1 MANIFGR
8 TSQALGGV
16 FLADYGKISFGA
28 AVSAALVQ
36 NVNFTF
42 RQTVNRLY
50 ELGNTN
56 VGDRTNVYYVG
67 GRMEGNLTIGR
78 VIGPAHDVADFYCL
92 FGCVCEAD
100 ENNLTLDLGQGDC
113 LGGPCGA
120 PPVAGDLLSY
130 TLEQCVITQVG
141 VTVAAQDMLINEN
154 VQLMFNNV
162 TVTPAS
168 AFCP

>member
-8 TSQALGGV
+8 ASQTLGGV

-28 AVSAALVQ
+28 AVSSALVQ

-50 ELGNTN
+50 ELGNSGG
-56 VGDRTNVYYVG
+56 VGDETNVYYVG
-67 GRMEGNLTIGR
+67 GRQEGNLTIGR
-78 VIGPAHDVADFYCL
+78 VIGPSHDVSDFYCK
-92 FGCVCEAD
+92 FGCVCKAT
-100 ENNLTLDLGQGDC
+100 ENNLILDLGQGDC
-113 LGGPCGA
+113 LGQPCSAA
-120 PPVAGDLLSY
+120 PRAGDILSY
-130 TLEQCVITQVG
+130 KLEQCVITQVG

-162 TVTPAS
+162 TVTPAGV
-168 AFCP
+168 C